1 MLNYLP
7 AGQSAASPVVSSAGA
22 PQQSEDPAITVHSTG
37 KGRVIFFSTTANAD
51 WTTFPAKPAY
61 LTLIH
66 ELLGGTISPGD
77 AWMNLAVGDSVEVP
91 ANLGI
96 TAVPTLTDS
105 TKKDIPIFAVTT
117 QEKQTFYRSKPLL
130 KPGVYHLSTGNN
142 IYPIA
147 VNVTSDEADVRTL
160 PEPAVR
166 KALGD
171 IPVTFH
177 ADQAP
182 VDSAMQLNT
191 GRDMGWSIML
201 VVLGLAAFECFV
213 AMRFG
218 HHRRLARAA

>member
-1 MLNYLP
+1 MHC
-7 AGQSAASPVVSSAGA
+7 AG
-22 PQQSEDPAITVHSTG
+22 TG
-37 KGRVIFFSTTANAD
+37 RRTGNCWPFRCSKNRRACSYGIPWPRE
-51 WTTFPAKPAY
+51 
-61 LTLIH
+61 H
-66 ELLGGTISPGD
+66 
-77 AWMNLAVGDSVEVP
+77 VP
-91 ANLGI
+91 
-96 TAVPTLTDS
+96 DS

-147 VNVTSDEADVRTL
+147 VNMTSDEADVRTL

-171 IPVTFH
+171 IALTMH

-182 VDSAMQLNT
+182 MDSAMQLNT
-191 GRDMGWSIML
+191 GRDLGWSIML
-201 VVLGLAAFECFV
+201 LVLGLAAFECFV

-218 HHRRLARAA
+218 HHRRLARA